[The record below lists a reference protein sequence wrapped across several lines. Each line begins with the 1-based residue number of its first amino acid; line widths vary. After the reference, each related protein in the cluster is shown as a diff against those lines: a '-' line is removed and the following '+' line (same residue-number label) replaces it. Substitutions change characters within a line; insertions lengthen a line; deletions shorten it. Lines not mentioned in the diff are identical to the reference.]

1 MNERHMFIL
10 RRFCEKFPVFAKWKM
25 IEGMDPVGSL
35 TMNIALVLIFIFF
48 IASISAVLFSIKNK
62 NIRNKPC
69 RAVLVVIALQLLVF
83 TLFFSNILGILPES
97 VFTIVW
103 WGTVLSGFIFGIKD
117 YKNNSIAATLCLL
130 LSVCLAVLMLLL
142 LGITSM

>member
-1 MNERHMFIL
+1 
-10 RRFCEKFPVFAKWKM
+10 M
-25 IEGMDPVGSL
+25 IEGMNPVGSL
-35 TMNIALVLIFIFF
+35 TMYIVLVLIFIFF

-62 NIRNKPC
+62 NIRNKPS
-69 RAVLVVIALQLLVF
+69 RAVLVVIALQLLLF
-83 TLFFSNILGILPES
+83 TLFFSNILGILPEP

-117 YKNNSIAATLCLL
+117 YKNNSLVATLCLL